1 VEPSAPEEVWP
12 RAKAAAGPRLRVML
26 ETLSVRSATPKLL
39 TLAVPPARA
48 AMVRDHLP
56 EIVRLV
62 QEVGG
67 HAMSISI
74 VEQATETAPAQ
85 KVNDADAAPAV
96 VPVAELSEHP
106 LVKEAERVFN
116 AKIVHVQPKR

>member
-1 VEPSAPEEVWP
+1 
-12 RAKAAAGPRLRVML
+12 ML

-48 AMVRDHLP
+48 AMVRDHLA
-56 EIVRLV
+56 EIARLV

-74 VEQATETAPAQ
+74 VEQAPEPAPPQ
-85 KVNDADAAPAV
+85 KANAAADAAPAV
-96 VPVAELSEHP
+96 VPVDELSEHP